1 MYEEEE
7 MTAEDQFEEICED
20 DMEPSDGD
28 FSDSDFYEDWLVK
41 KRKQGADPLVWD
53 LCLLFLA

>member
-41 KRKQGADPLVWD
+41 KRK
-53 LCLLFLA
+53 